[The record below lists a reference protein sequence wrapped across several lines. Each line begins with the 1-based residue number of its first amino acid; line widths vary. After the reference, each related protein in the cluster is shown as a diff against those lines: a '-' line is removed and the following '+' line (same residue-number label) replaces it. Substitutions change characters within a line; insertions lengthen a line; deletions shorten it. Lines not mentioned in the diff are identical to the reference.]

1 MIITVKGETM
11 TEQPRTHRRALLTG
25 AVAGLA
31 TGAAVLTTGG
41 SAAAAPTAAGTPDW
55 FDVKAYGAV
64 GDGAADDAP
73 AIQQALDA
81 AAAAGGGTVYFPVGK
96 YLVKPASGQPA
107 LAVKGD
113 GIRLEGAGAKA
124 STLIK
129 GGDGILLRMSGT
141 GTSGS
146 TGSTHRRYCAVENL
160 GFNGNRKTG
169 LLLEL
174 YYNNNSYF
182 RDVFMSSN
190 NDMCIDA
197 VEFWDS
203 RFYNLVIEDSTGTTG
218 STTQPNIWLRNA
230 SSATVDTWGHSQDNI
245 NQIHFTGCRLEAFG
259 TGALWIGQ
267 GAVTTNNPNGVY
279 ITDCKF
285 ETSRMQGGPHLK
297 TDAGCKHV
305 YATNIYCYAGDFAAG
320 TPATAR
326 NIISWAAG
334 SSALENVVIANK
346 AGKATVNAGVAL
358 YSGPGSTAV
367 VRNVVGHYGT
377 APTGTHIYYE
387 QSSTGDFRVENSYG
401 SSGAQA
407 TGTIPVK
414 NAPNPP
420 LRLVPGPV
428 TDASFTHPPLDG
440 TMAVDSAG
448 KRLYVRVGGQW
459 LWSALNS

>member
-1 MIITVKGETM
+1 M
-11 TEQPRTHRRALLTG
+11 TEQPKTARRSLLTG

-31 TGAAVLTTGG
+31 AGAAVMTTGG
-41 SAAAAPTAAGTPDW
+41 TAAAAAAGAPDW
-55 FDVKAYGAV
+55 FDVKAYGAI

-73 AIQQALDA
+73 AIQRALDA

-96 YLVKPASGQPA
+96 YLVKPAAGQPA
-107 LAVKGD
+107 LAVKAD
-113 GIRLEGAGAKA
+113 GIRLAGAGAKA

-190 NDMCIDA
+190 NDTCIDA

-218 STTQPNIWLRNA
+218 STAQPNIWLRNA
-230 SSATVDTWGHSQDNI
+230 SSATAGAWGYSQDNI
-245 NQIHFTGCRLEAFG
+245 NQIHFTGCRIEAFG

-267 GAVTTNNPNGVY
+267 GAVTSNNPNGVY

-305 YATNIYCYAGDFAAG
+305 YATNIYCFAGDFAAG

-326 NIISWAAG
+326 NIISWAAS

-346 AGKATVNAGVAL
+346 AGKATVNAGVSL

-367 VRNVVGHYGT
+367 LRNVVGLYGT

-428 TDASFTHPPLDG
+428 NDASFTRPPLDG
-440 TMAVDSAG
+440 TTAVDSVN

>member
-1 MIITVKGETM
+1 M
-11 TEQPRTHRRALLTG
+11 TEQPRAARRALLAG
-25 AVAGLA
+25 AVAGL
-31 TGAAVLTTGG
+31 TGTALISGG
-41 SAAAAPTAAGTPDW
+41 GTAAAATTVATGPSDW
-55 FDVKAYGAV
+55 FDVKAHGAV
-64 GDGAADDAP
+64 GDGSADDTA
-73 AIQQALDA
+73 AIQRALDA
-81 AAAAGGGTVYFPVGK
+81 AAAAGGGTVYFPAGK
-96 YLVKPASGQPA
+96 YLVKPAGGAPA

-113 GIRLEGAGAKA
+113 GTRLTGAGAKA
-124 STLIK
+124 AMLVK

-141 GTSGS
+141 GAAYS
-146 TGSTHRRYCAVENL
+146 TGATHRRYCSVENL
-160 GFNGNRKTG
+160 GFNGNGKTG

-182 RDVFMSSN
+182 RDVFMTSN
-190 NDMCIDA
+190 RDMCVDA

-203 RFYNLVIEDSTGTTG
+203 RFYNLVIEDCTGTTG

-230 SSATVDTWGHSQDNI
+230 SSATDGAWGHSKDNI
-245 NQIHFTGCRLEAFG
+245 NQIHFIGCRLEAFG

-267 GAVTTNNPNGVY
+267 GAVTTNNPNGIY

-297 TDAGCKHV
+297 TDAGCRHV

-326 NIISWAAG
+326 NIISWAAS
-334 SSALENVVIANK
+334 SSALENVVIANRD
-346 AGKATVNAGVAL
+346 KATINAGVAL

-367 VRNVVGHYGT
+367 LRNVVGMYTT

-401 SSGAQA
+401 TIGAQA

-428 TDASFTHPPLDG
+428 TDASFTHQPLDG
-440 TMAVDSAG
+440 TMAVDSAN

-459 LWSALNS
+459 LWSALNA

>member
-1 MIITVKGETM
+1 M
-11 TEQPRTHRRALLTG
+11 TDTPRTARRALLTG

-31 TGAAVLTTGG
+31 GATTLSAAG
-41 SAAAAPTAAGTPDW
+41 SAAAAPTAGAQDW
-55 FDVKAYGAV
+55 FDVKAHGAV
-64 GDGAADDAP
+64 GNGSTDDTAAV
-73 AIQQALDA
+73 QRALDA

-96 YLVKPASGQPA
+96 YLVKPTSAQPA
-107 LAVKGD
+107 LALKAD
-113 GIRLEGAGAKA
+113 GIRLAGAGAKA

-129 GGDGILLRMSGT
+129 GGNGILLRMSG
-141 GTSGS
+141 SGPAYS
-146 TGSTHRRYCAVENL
+146 TGATHRRYCSIENL

-190 NDMCIDA
+190 NDMCVDA

-203 RFYNLVIEDSTGTTG
+203 RFYNLVIEDCTGTTG
-218 STTQPNIWLRNA
+218 STTQPNVWLRNA
-230 SSATVDTWGHSQDNI
+230 SSATEGAWGHSKDNI
-245 NQIHFTGCRLEAFG
+245 NQIHFIGCRLEAFG

-279 ITDCKF
+279 LTDCKF

-326 NIISWAAG
+326 NIISWAAS
-334 SSALENVVIANK
+334 SSALENVVIANRD
-346 AGKATVNAGVAL
+346 KATINAGVAL

-367 VRNVVGHYGT
+367 LRNVVGLYAT

-401 SSGAQA
+401 SLGAQA

-428 TDASFTHPPLDG
+428 TDASFTRQPLDG
-440 TMAVDSAG
+440 TMAVDSAN
-448 KRLYVRVGGQW
+448 KRLYVRVGGTW
-459 LWSALNS
+459 LWSALNA

>member
-1 MIITVKGETM
+1 M
-11 TEQPRTHRRALLTG
+11 TEQPRAARRALLAG
-25 AVAGLA
+25 AVAGL
-31 TGAAVLTTGG
+31 TGTALISGG
-41 SAAAAPTAAGTPDW
+41 GTAAAATTVATGPSDR
-55 FDVKAYGAV
+55 FDVKAHGAV
-64 GDGAADDAP
+64 GDGSADDTA
-73 AIQQALDA
+73 AIQRALDA
-81 AAAAGGGTVYFPVGK
+81 AAAAGGGTVYFPAGK
-96 YLVKPASGQPA
+96 YLVKPVGGAPA

-113 GIRLEGAGAKA
+113 GTRLTGAGAKA
-124 STLIK
+124 AMLVK

-141 GTSGS
+141 GAAYS
-146 TGSTHRRYCAVENL
+146 TGATHRRYCSVENL
-160 GFNGNRKTG
+160 GFNGNGKTG

-182 RDVFMSSN
+182 RDVFMTSN
-190 NDMCIDA
+190 RDMCVDA

-203 RFYNLVIEDSTGTTG
+203 RFYNLVIEDCTGTTG

-230 SSATVDTWGHSQDNI
+230 SSATDGAWGHSKDNI
-245 NQIHFTGCRLEAFG
+245 NQIHFIGCRLEAFG

-267 GAVTTNNPNGVY
+267 GAVTTNNPNGIY

-297 TDAGCKHV
+297 TDAGCRHV

-326 NIISWAAG
+326 NIISWAAS
-334 SSALENVVIANK
+334 SSALENVVIANRD
-346 AGKATVNAGVAL
+346 KATINAGVAL

-367 VRNVVGHYGT
+367 LRNVVGMYTT

-401 SSGAQA
+401 TIGAQA

-428 TDASFTHPPLDG
+428 TDASFTHQPLDG
-440 TMAVDSAG
+440 TMAVDSAN

-459 LWSALNS
+459 LWSALNA

>member
-1 MIITVKGETM
+1 M
-11 TEQPRTHRRALLTG
+11 TEQSRTARRALLTG

-31 TGAAVLTTGG
+31 GAAVVSGTP
-41 SAAAAPTAAGTPDW
+41 AAAATAAGGTPDW
-55 FDVKAYGAV
+55 FDVKGHGAV
-64 GDGAADDAP
+64 GNGSADDTA
-73 AIQQALDA
+73 AVQRALDA

-96 YLVKPASGQPA
+96 YLVKPAAGNPA
-107 LAVKGD
+107 LAVKAD
-113 GIRLEGAGAKA
+113 GIRLVGAGAKA

-129 GGDGILLRMSGT
+129 GGNGILLRMSGT
-141 GTSGS
+141 GPAYS
-146 TGSTHRRYCAVENL
+146 TGATHRRYCSVENL

-174 YYNNNSYF
+174 YYNNNSSF
-182 RDVFMSSN
+182 RDVFMTSN
-190 NDMCIDA
+190 NDMCVDA

-203 RFYNLVIEDSTGTTG
+203 RFSNLVVEECTGTTG

-230 SSATVDTWGHSQDNI
+230 SSATEGTWGHSKDNI

-259 TGALWIGQ
+259 TGALWISQ

-279 ITDCKF
+279 LTDCKF

-305 YATNIYCYAGDFAAG
+305 YATNIYCYAGDFAPG

-326 NIISWAAG
+326 TIIGWAAS
-334 SSALENVVIANK
+334 SSALENVVIANRHR
-346 AGKATVNAGVAL
+346 ATVNAGVAL

-367 VRNVVGHYGT
+367 LRNVVGLYAT

-387 QSSTGDFRVENSYG
+387 RSSTGDFRVENSYG
-401 SSGAQA
+401 TTGAQA
-407 TGTIPVK
+407 TGTVPVK

-420 LRLVPGPV
+420 LRLVAGPV
-428 TDASFTHPPLDG
+428 TDAAFTRPPLDG
-440 TMAVDSAG
+440 TMAVDSVN
-448 KRLYVRVGGQW
+448 KRLYVRVGGAW
-459 LWSALNS
+459 LWSALNA

>member
-1 MIITVKGETM
+1 MN
-11 TEQPRTHRRALLTG
+11 EQPRTARRALLTG

-31 TGAAVLTTGG
+31 TGAAVLGAAG
-41 SAAAAPTAAGTPDW
+41 SAAAAPTAAGTSDR
-55 FDVKAYGAV
+55 FDVKAYGAI
-64 GDGAADDAP
+64 GDGSADDTP
-73 AIQQALDA
+73 AIQSALDA
-81 AAAAGGGTVYFPVGK
+81 AAAAGGGTVYFPGGK
-96 YLVKPASGQPA
+96 YLVKPTPGQPA

-113 GIRLEGAGAKA
+113 GIRLAGAGAKA

-146 TGSTHRRYCAVENL
+146 TGTTHRRYCAVENL

-218 STTQPNIWLRNA
+218 SSTQPNVWLRNA
-230 SSATVDTWGHSQDNI
+230 SSATPGTWGYSQDNI
-245 NQIHFTGCRLEAFG
+245 NQIHFTGCRIEAFG
-259 TGALWIGQ
+259 TGALWVGQ
-267 GAVTTNNPNGVY
+267 GAVTSNNPNGVY

-297 TDAGCKHV
+297 TDAGCRHV

-320 TPATAR
+320 TPETAR
-326 NIISWAAG
+326 NIISWAA
-334 SSALENVVIANK
+334 SASALENVVIANK
-346 AGKATVNAGVAL
+346 AGRATVNAGVAL

-367 VRNVVGHYGT
+367 LRNVVGLYGT

-401 SSGAQA
+401 STGAQA

-428 TDASFTHPPLDG
+428 NDASFTHQPLDG
-440 TMAVDSAG
+440 TTAVDSAN

-459 LWSALNS
+459 LWSALNG

>member
-1 MIITVKGETM
+1 M
-11 TEQPRTHRRALLTG
+11 TEQPRAARRALLAG
-25 AVAGLA
+25 AVAGL
-31 TGAAVLTTGG
+31 TGTALISGG
-41 SAAAAPTAAGTPDW
+41 GTAAAATTVATGPSDW
-55 FDVKAYGAV
+55 FDVKAHGAV
-64 GDGAADDAP
+64 GDGSADDTA
-73 AIQQALDA
+73 AIQRALDA
-81 AAAAGGGTVYFPVGK
+81 AAAAGGGTVYFPAGK
-96 YLVKPASGQPA
+96 YLVKPAGGAPA

-113 GIRLEGAGAKA
+113 GTRLTGAGAKA
-124 STLIK
+124 AMLVK

-141 GTSGS
+141 GAAYS
-146 TGSTHRRYCAVENL
+146 TGATHRRYCSVENL
-160 GFNGNRKTG
+160 GFNGNGKTG

-182 RDVFMSSN
+182 RDVFMTSN
-190 NDMCIDA
+190 RDMCVDA

-203 RFYNLVIEDSTGTTG
+203 RFYNLVIEDCTGTTG

-230 SSATVDTWGHSQDNI
+230 SSATDGAWGHSKDNI
-245 NQIHFTGCRLEAFG
+245 NQIHFIGCRLEAFG

-267 GAVTTNNPNGVY
+267 GAVTTNNPNGIY

-297 TDAGCKHV
+297 TDAGCRHV

-326 NIISWAAG
+326 NIISWAAS
-334 SSALENVVIANK
+334 SSALENVVIANRDR
-346 AGKATVNAGVAL
+346 ATINAGVAL

-367 VRNVVGHYGT
+367 LRNVVGMYTT

-401 SSGAQA
+401 TIGAQA

-428 TDASFTHPPLDG
+428 TDASFTHQPLDG
-440 TMAVDSAG
+440 TMAVDSAN

-459 LWSALNS
+459 LWSALNA

>member
-1 MIITVKGETM
+1 M
-11 TEQPRTHRRALLTG
+11 TEQPRAARRALLAG
-25 AVAGLA
+25 AVAGL
-31 TGAAVLTTGG
+31 TGTALISGG
-41 SAAAAPTAAGTPDW
+41 GTAAAATTVATGPSDW
-55 FDVKAYGAV
+55 FDVKAHGAV
-64 GDGAADDAP
+64 GDGSADDTA
-73 AIQQALDA
+73 AIQRALDA
-81 AAAAGGGTVYFPVGK
+81 AAAAGGGTVYFPAGK
-96 YLVKPASGQPA
+96 YLVKPAGGAPA

-113 GIRLEGAGAKA
+113 GTRLTGAGAKA
-124 STLIK
+124 AMLVK

-141 GTSGS
+141 GAAYS
-146 TGSTHRRYCAVENL
+146 TGATHRRYCSVENL
-160 GFNGNRKTG
+160 GFNGNGKTG

-182 RDVFMSSN
+182 RDVFMTSN
-190 NDMCIDA
+190 RDMCVDA

-203 RFYNLVIEDSTGTTG
+203 RFYNLVIEDCTGTSG

-230 SSATVDTWGHSQDNI
+230 SSATDGAWGHSKDNI
-245 NQIHFTGCRLEAFG
+245 NQIHFIGCRLEAFG

-267 GAVTTNNPNGVY
+267 GAVTTNNPNGIY

-297 TDAGCKHV
+297 TDAGCRHV

-326 NIISWAAG
+326 NIISWAAS
-334 SSALENVVIANK
+334 SSALENVVIANRD
-346 AGKATVNAGVAL
+346 KATINAGVAL

-367 VRNVVGHYGT
+367 LRNVVGMYTT

-401 SSGAQA
+401 TIGAQA

-428 TDASFTHPPLDG
+428 TDASFTHQPLDG
-440 TMAVDSAG
+440 TMAVDSAN

-459 LWSALNS
+459 LWSALNA

>member
-1 MIITVKGETM
+1 M
-11 TEQPRTHRRALLTG
+11 TEQPKTARRALLTG
-25 AVAGLA
+25 AVAGL
-31 TGAAVLTTGG
+31 TGTALISGTGT
-41 SAAAAPTAAGTPDW
+41 AAAATAAVAAGTPDW
-55 FDVKAYGAV
+55 FDVKAHGAV
-64 GDGAADDAP
+64 GDGSADDTA
-73 AIQQALDA
+73 AVQRALDA

-96 YLVKPASGQPA
+96 YLVKPAAGTPA
-107 LAVKGD
+107 LAVKAD
-113 GIRLEGAGAKA
+113 GIRLAGAGAKA
-124 STLIK
+124 SMLIK

-141 GTSGS
+141 GAAYS
-146 TGSTHRRYCAVENL
+146 TGATHRRYCSVENL
-160 GFNGNRKTG
+160 GFNGNGKTG

-182 RDVFMSSN
+182 RDVFMTSN
-190 NDMCIDA
+190 KDLCIDA

-203 RFYNLVIEDSTGTTG
+203 RFYNLVIEDCTGTTA

-230 SSATVDTWGHSQDNI
+230 SSATEGAWGHSKDNI
-245 NQIHFTGCRLEAFG
+245 NQIHFIGCRLEAFG

-267 GAVTTNNPNGVY
+267 GAVTTNNPNGIY

-297 TDAGCKHV
+297 TDAGCRHV

-326 NIISWAAG
+326 NIISWAA
-334 SSALENVVIANK
+334 SASALENVVIANRD
-346 AGKATVNAGVAL
+346 KATVNAGVAL

-367 VRNVVGHYGT
+367 LRNVVGLYAT

-401 SSGAQA
+401 TTGAQA

-428 TDASFTHPPLDG
+428 TDASFTRQPLDG
-440 TMAVDSAG
+440 TMAVDSAN

-459 LWSALNS
+459 LWSALNA